1 MEYFSKTDIGRK
13 REVNQDYVFATDQPI
28 GNIPNLLIVADGMGG
43 HKAGDFASKYTTESV
58 VESLKQSTV
67 SGPQAMFEEAIS
79 KANTEIIELAASD
92 VNLEGMGTTLV
103 VATVIEHT
111 LYFANVGD
119 SRLYVIGDEIKQL
132 SKDHSLVEEMVRLGG
147 INEDEAKHHPDKNI
161 ITRAIGAKL
170 DVEIDFFEYRI
181 VEGDIILMCT
191 DGLSNMV
198 EDEDV
203 LRIIRGSR
211 DLPEAVQGLIDQAN
225 LNGGKDNI
233 GIVLAK
239 PLSDEERSL

>member
-43 HKAGDFASKYTTESV
+43 H
-58 VESLKQSTV
+58 
-67 SGPQAMFEEAIS
+67 
-79 KANTEIIELAASD
+79 
-92 VNLEGMGTTLV
+92 EGMGTTLV

-203 LRIIRGSR
+203 FRIIRGSR

>member
-58 VESLKQSTV
+58 VESLTQSTV

-203 LRIIRGSR
+203 FRIIRGSR

>member
-28 GNIPNLLIVADGMGG
+28 GNIPNILIFADGMGG

-203 LRIIRGSR
+203 FRIIRGSR